1 MPARLPS
8 TPERPSYIWPLLAI
22 ATVSALLIL
31 WIGQYTDADL
41 WLADAMYDRASGAFP
56 WQHAWLT
63 ERFNHELLKTALQL
77 LAVAVIGVA
86 LWDLAR
92 PQRHWLPAR
101 RTGVRVLA
109 WSALLVPA
117 VISLLKRFSDSHCP
131 WDLQR
136 YGGNEPYVRLLEI
149 MPAGIAPGHCMPAGH
164 AASALWLLAV
174 AVFWLPEQPRR
185 AALVGAL
192 MLVFGFAVGW
202 AQQMRGAHFLT
213 HTLWSVWIAAV
224 IVSLLYSMLRYPG
237 AHKSHGGLA

>member
-1 MPARLPS
+1 MPARSPS
-8 TPERPSYIWPLLAI
+8 HPEPTTLRWPVPALFI
-22 ATVSALLIL
+22 VSALLIL
-31 WIGQYTDADL
+31 GIGQYTDADL
-41 WLADAMYDRASGAFP
+41 YLADLMYDRASGAFP

-77 LAVAVIGVA
+77 LAVAVIVVAIWDGV
-86 LWDLAR
+86 R
-92 PQRHWLPAR
+92 PQRHWRPAR

-109 WSALLVPA
+109 GSALLVPG

-136 YGGNEPYVRLLEI
+136 YGGNEPYIRLLDI

-164 AASALWLLAV
+164 ASSALWLLALT
-174 AVFWLPEQPRR
+174 VFWLPDQPRR
-185 AALVGAL
+185 AALVGAV

-213 HTLWSVWIAAV
+213 HTLWSVWLAAL
-224 IVSLLYSMLRYPG
+224 IVNILYTLLRARNG
-237 AHKSHGGLA
+237 HQELA